1 MAKGSIKLSKRHGLQ
16 PVIPLCFYCGKEKNQ
31 IVLLGAAG
39 DKLAKSLGH
48 EDGAMPMKAFLPGD
62 LEPCDDCIKRGDICV
77 AIAAMDMSLVGAGYA
92 KEEDIKEVIADKEL
106 LSAILKKR
114 VMVVDQQAADK
125 LKIEL
130 RKGDK

>member
-1 MAKGSIKLSKRHGLQ
+1 
-16 PVIPLCFYCGKEKNQ
+16 
-31 IVLLGAAG
+31 
-39 DKLAKSLGH
+39 
-48 EDGAMPMKAFLPGD
+48 
-62 LEPCDDCIKRGDICV
+62 
-77 AIAAMDMSLVGAGYA
+77 MDMSLIGAGYA
-92 KEEDIKEVIADKEL
+92 KEEDIKEVISDKEL